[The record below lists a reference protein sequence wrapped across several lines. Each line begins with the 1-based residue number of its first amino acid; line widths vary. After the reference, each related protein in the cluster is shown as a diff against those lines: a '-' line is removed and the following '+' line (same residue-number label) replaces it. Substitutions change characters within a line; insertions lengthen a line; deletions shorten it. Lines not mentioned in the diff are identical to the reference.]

1 MTSGF
6 KDNRATENGLFKL
19 NVSKTQNDISYSRSN
34 KSPFEIN
41 WPLISPMANIIFGI
55 SSGYAL
61 EIIQFTSHATTSTS
75 FNAKKP

>member
-1 MTSGF
+1 MIFHIPGQT
-6 KDNRATENGLFKL
+6 
-19 NVSKTQNDISYSRSN
+19 